1 VHGIF
6 KELILGAVLLVFG
19 VAANSQTSM
28 PTETLDT
35 EDNAQ
40 VRVLLPLS
48 DHRPQ
53 FAFNSFLA
61 SPDSQATGEQSWGS
75 INGTILDRTGAVNV
89 GAKVRLTRKHPFL
102 SQEVASGNTGQ
113 YSVRQGRSITG
124 TPASRRVLA
133 VQTFSRLRS
142 R

>member
-6 KELILGAVLLVFG
+6 KELILGAVLLAFG
-19 VAANSQTSM
+19 VAANSQSSM
-28 PTETLDT
+28 PAKTLDT
-35 EDNAQ
+35 EDKAQ

-53 FAFNSFLA
+53 FAFNSLLD

-89 GAKVRLTRKHPFL
+89 GAKVRLTRKHPVL
-102 SQEVASGNTGQ
+102 SQEVASGDTGQ
-113 YSVRQGRSITG
+113 YS
-124 TPASRRVLA
+124 
-133 VQTFSRLRS
+133 F
-142 R
+142 